1 MNKIEAKKYQDYP
14 EGSGGKK
21 MYDKYYLPFQE
32 YLDKYYKITDLSR
45 WDYINSKFVLPLFDG
60 TTWKDYL
67 NFLSKVKPKFLPDEN
82 KKNEFWLQV
91 KNDVRFSLE
100 LKHFFSF
107 LYSVNFYKSLSFEEW
122 LNASNWMHPWYTSGD
137 ENLKSILELLKY
149 NHSENYLKVIL
160 SELSIF

>member
-21 MYDKYYLPFQE
+21 MY
-32 YLDKYYKITDLSR
+32 DKYYKITDLSR

-82 KKNEFWLQV
+82 KKNEFWILI
-91 KNDVRFSLE
+91 
-100 LKHFFSF
+100 
-107 LYSVNFYKSLSFEEW
+107 YK
-122 LNASNWMHPWYTSGD
+122 YKT
-137 ENLKSILELLKY
+137 I
-149 NHSENYLKVIL
+149 
-160 SELSIF
+160 